1 MVAEVDRPFL
11 SAVFPMASK
20 TQLDHARRLQAA
32 SGYLD
37 LEMPAHALRALEGIA
52 NPEATPFEFHY
63 LRGQALRVAG
73 RFEEALIALSRAR
86 EKQPD
91 DLDVLMGL
99 AWCFKRT
106 DQLPRAISTMEEA
119 YRAHPKVPVVLYNIA
134 CYYSLAGDKV
144 QALSWLGRALRMEA
158 SLRKLMAEK
167 SPFDPL
173 SVVWRK
179 QTSLRDLIAD
189 EPDFDPLRNDA
200 DFQYLTSLELLSDL

>member
-1 MVAEVDRPFL
+1 
-11 SAVFPMASK
+11 MASK
-20 TQLDHARRLQAA
+20 AQLDHARRLQAA

-52 NPEATPFEFHY
+52 RPEATPFEFHY

-73 RFEEALIALSRAR
+73 RFGEALVAFSHAR
-86 EKQPD
+86 EYQPD
-91 DLDVLMGL
+91 NLDVLMGL

-134 CYYSLAGDKV
+134 CYYSLAGDKR

-158 SLRKLMAEK
+158 SLRKLV
-167 SPFDPL
+167 PDDPDL
-173 SVVWRK
+173 QALGMR
-179 QTSLRDLIAD
+179 TSLRDLIPD
-189 EPDFDPLRNDA
+189 ESDFDSLRNDP
-200 DFQYLTSLELLSDL
+200 DFQYLARLEQLTDLPE